1 MESTSKTNQGES
13 TELWPSLPFEAWKD
27 TCETLHMWT
36 QIVGKVR
43 LALSPPMN
51 HWWQVPFYVTA
62 RGLTTSPIPA
72 PGEQGWIFEVQ
83 FDFIDHNLL
92 ILTSDG
98 TNRTLPLIPRSVA
111 AFYQEFMASLH
122 ALGIEVTINTLP
134 SEVKHPIRCDE
145 DEVHASYD
153 PVYAHRFWLILVQ
166 VDKVFKEF
174 SSHFIGKCSPVHFFW
189 GSFDLTVTRFSG
201 RRAPRHPGGAPH
213 VADSVMCEAYSHHV
227 SSAGFWPGGPG
238 LPEPAF
244 YSYAYPEPEGFSTA
258 PVLPAPARYDP
269 TFREFILPY
278 EAVRAAPSPDLEV
291 RKFLETSYVA
301 AAELGGWARSELERP
316 AAEAVSG
323 QEERDDLRV

>member
-62 RGLTTSPIPA
+62 RGLTTSPIPV
-72 PGEQGWIFEVQ
+72 PGEQGRIFEVQ
-83 FDFIDHNLL
+83 FDFIDHTLF

-98 TNRTLPLIPRSVA
+98 TTRALPLIPRSVA

-122 ALGIEVTINTLP
+122 ALGIVVTINTLP
-134 SEVKHPIRCDE
+134 SEVKHPIRCDQ

-153 PVYAHRFWLILVQ
+153 SVYAHRFWRILVQ

-174 SSHFIGKCSPVHFFW
+174 RSPFLGKSSPVHFFW
-189 GSFDLTVTRFSG
+189 GSFDLAVSRFSG
-201 RRAPRHPGGAPH
+201 RRAPERAGA
-213 VADSVMCEAYSHHV
+213 DRITREAYSHEV
-227 SSAGFWPGGPG
+227 ISCGFWPGD
-238 LPEPAF
+238 ETFKAPAF
-244 YSYAYPEPEGFSTA
+244 YSYTVPEPPGLKAATLRPSSALYSPGMGEF
-258 PVLPAPARYDP
+258 LLRYDDVRSADAP
-269 TFREFILPY
+269 EKVLQEFLQSTY
-278 EAVRAAPSPDLEV
+278 EAGATLAHWDREA
-291 RKFLETSYVA
+291 
-301 AAELGGWARSELERP
+301 LERT
-316 AAEAVSG
+316 
-323 QEERDDLRV
+323 DY